1 MRSAFDKQLKSL
13 NENLTTMGAM
23 CEEIIAL
30 AAKSI
35 TDKDIA
41 LAERIPQL
49 ASEID
54 QMERHI
60 EASCLKLLLQQQP
73 VARDLRQISAALKM
87 VTDMERIGNQALNI
101 AELIKFIQD
110 KKDIDMEYLRNMA
123 DAAIKMVTDSIDAYV
138 ISDVNLV
145 RQVIKYDDI
154 VDAYFVKIKNQL
166 ITMIRENNVDAEYV
180 LDMLMIAK
188 YLERIGDHASNIA
201 AWVEFSVTGIHKG
214 VDHK

>member
-1 MRSAFDKQLKSL
+1 MRLTFDKQLKSL
-13 NENLTTMGAM
+13 NENLTAMGAM

-49 ASEID
+49 SSEID
-54 QMERHI
+54 QMERNI

-101 AELIKFIQD
+101 AELITFIQD
-110 KKDIDMEYLRNMA
+110 KQEIDLEYLRSMA

-154 VDAYFVKIKNQL
+154 VDGYFVKIKNQL
-166 ITMIRENNVDAEYV
+166 IAMIRENNIDAEYA

-201 AWVEFSVTGIHKG
+201 AWVEFSVTGIHKPT
-214 VDHK
+214 DEN